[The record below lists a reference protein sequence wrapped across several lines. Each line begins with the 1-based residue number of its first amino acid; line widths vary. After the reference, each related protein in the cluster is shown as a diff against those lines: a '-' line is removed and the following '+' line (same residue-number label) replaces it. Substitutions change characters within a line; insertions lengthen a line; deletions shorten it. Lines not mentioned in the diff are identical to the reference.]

1 MTHTSSEN
9 RLDLRTQLRGGTGE
23 IKMYHLLEENELMGK
38 AKMCT
43 RLVVEPGCSI
53 GSHPHNP
60 EAEIYYIIKGELEM
74 DDDGVIRQMHAGDIM
89 ITGNGAMHGLNNK
102 SDKTAEVFAIILA

>member
-1 MTHTSSEN
+1 MRHVRCEN
-9 RLDLRTQLRGGTGE
+9 RLDLRPNLRGGNGD
-23 IKMYHLLEENELMGK
+23 IKMYHLFEENELMGK

-43 RLVVEPGCSI
+43 RMVVEPGCSI

-60 EAEIYYIIKGELEM
+60 EAEIYYVAKGELEM
-74 DDDGVIRQMHAGDIM
+74 DDDGVTCIMREGDIM
-89 ITGNGAMHGLNNK
+89 ITGNGAVHGLNNK

>member
-1 MTHTSSEN
+1 MRHTNSEN
-9 RLDLRTQLRGGTGE
+9 RLDLRTQLRSGTGK

-43 RLVVEPGCSI
+43 RLIVEPGCSI
-53 GSHPHNP
+53 GSHSHNP
-60 EAEIYYIIKGELEM
+60 EAEIYYVIKGELEM
-74 DDDGVIRQMHAGDIM
+74 NDNGVSCQMHEGDIM

-102 SDKTAEVFAIILA
+102 SHKTAEVFAIILT

>member
-1 MTHTSSEN
+1 MIHTKNEN

-23 IKMYHLLEENELMGK
+23 IKMYHLFEENEMMGK

-53 GSHPHNP
+53 GSHFHDP
-60 EAEIYYIIKGELEM
+60 EAEIYYVIQGNLEM
-74 DDDGVIRQMHAGDIM
+74 DDDGVTRQMHAGDIM
-89 ITGNGAMHGLNNK
+89 ITGNGAKHGLHNTG
-102 SDKTAEVFAIILA
+102 DKTAEVFAIILP